1 MELNYDCVRDLLLT
15 LETELQFNENLEYPD
30 INLNQLCNL
39 MSDYNKQE
47 IAYTSLKLIEA
58 DYICANPLSV
68 DDSIYD
74 ILYSSITF
82 AGHQYLDSVRDTNV
96 WKKIKKGSKG
106 FTFDLIKKL
115 AEKYILES
123 FIP

>member
-1 MELNYDCVRDLLLT
+1 MRLNYDCVRDVLLT
-15 LETELQFNENLEYPD
+15 LESELQFNENLEYPD
-30 INLNQLCNL
+30 INLNQLCDL
-39 MSDYNKQE
+39 MDNYSKQQ

-58 DYICANPLSV
+58 DYICANPLSA
-68 DDSIYD
+68 DCSIYD

-82 AGHQYLDSVRDTNV
+82 AGHQYLDSIRDTSV
-96 WKKIKKGSKG
+96 WNKIKKSSKG

-115 AEKYILES
+115 AEKYILEN

>member
-1 MELNYDCVRDLLLT
+1 MRLNYDCVRDVLLT
-15 LETELQFNENLEYPD
+15 LESELQFNENLEYPD

-96 WKKIKKGSKG
+96 WKKIKKVPK
-106 FTFDLIKKL
+106 DLHLI
-115 AEKYILES
+115 
-123 FIP
+123 